1 MGTRSI
7 KKSITKN
14 TLRFPTAMYSDMLG
28 SLGICGWMFT
38 DEQNRPKVSSMK
50 RKWIKILKGEVP
62 VDFTQP
68 DFIEKGL
75 EFWGIKKPETFPVA
89 FVQSEW
95 NAVFAPYVDGQVL
108 PNREDGYAIA
118 TLRKGKIYPLDWNKK
133 EEANDVG
140 RDSK

>member
-1 MGTRSI
+1 M
-7 KKSITKN
+7 
-14 TLRFPTAMYSDMLG
+14 LRFPIAMYSDMLG

-38 DEQNRPKVSSMK
+38 NEAERPNVSSMK

-75 EFWGIKKPETFPVA
+75 EYWGMKKPELFPVA

-95 NAVFAPYVDGQVL
+95 NAVFAPYVNGQVL
-108 PNREDGYAIA
+108 PNREDGYVIA
-118 TLRKGKIYPLDWNKK
+118 TLRKGKIYPLDWNNK
-133 EEANDVG
+133 EEKANDVG
-140 RDSK
+140 RDTE